1 MNQTANAPTFDL
13 NKYRVKPSVETQNT
27 QLDVQNKIPSNDQ
40 TAPVADFDLNKFKVK
55 QPETMLETGVR
66 GVARTASRVGETIAG
81 LPGDFVGFAR
91 FLGDYLPK
99 TPEIFKREP
108 NFIQKAGRKALESL
122 PTSSDLKQ
130 ISEDTTGG
138 YTKAQSPTEENLDAI
153 ATLSTALTNP
163 SRAVAGLPK
172 FLKHLGGNI
181 LKSSVA
187 KGSRKGAELLGA
199 GEVGQEAAELGS
211 LFLTGT
217 LNPNVAEKY
226 IGNLYSQA
234 RKNIPQGQIINSGR
248 FLRNLD
254 TVETALQTG
263 IDTPTKAQVI
273 KSLRDFRNKAAG
285 GGMLTEDLVQGFHDI
300 NEIMTSK
307 KLYDE
312 LSTTERKLLK
322 NRFDQLK
329 DAVREEVAD
338 YGKYNKAFYEPWL
351 AANEGFGAIADS
363 KRLSN
368 WLQSKIGKIPNHLA
382 GSVAIDLFT
391 QSPYATAGVLAGY
404 GGVKAIEMATR
415 VLTSPTLRRAYGNAI
430 QAGLTENLPV
440 FIREL
445 SILDRQLKKDQQ
457 SSGEKK

>member
-1 MNQTANAPTFDL
+1 MNQNETVPTFDL
-13 NKYRVKPSVETQNT
+13 NKYRVKPSIEAQNT
-27 QLDVQNKIPSNDQ
+27 QLDVQNNIPSNDQ
-40 TAPVADFDLNKFKVK
+40 TTPVADFDLNKFKVK
-55 QPETMLETGVR
+55 PPETALETGVR
-66 GVARTASRVGETIAG
+66 GIARTASRVSETIAG

-108 NFIQKAGRKALESL
+108 NFFEKAGRKALESL
-122 PTSSDLKQ
+122 PTSSDLQ
-130 ISEDTTGG
+130 QLSEETTGG
-138 YTKAQSPTEENLDAI
+138 YTKAQSAIEENLDAI

-163 SRAVAGLPK
+163 SRALTGLPR
-172 FLKHLGGNI
+172 FLRHLGGNI
-181 LKSSVA
+181 LKASTA
-187 KGSRKGAELLGA
+187 KGSRKAAELLGA
-199 GEVGQEAAELGS
+199 GEKGQEAAELGS

-217 LNPNVAEKY
+217 INPNVAEKY

-234 RKNIPQGQIINSGR
+234 RRNLPQGQIINSGK

-254 TVETALQTG
+254 TLETSLQTG
-263 IDTPTKAQVI
+263 INTPTKTQVLN
-273 KSLRDFRNKAAG
+273 SLKDFRNKAAG
-285 GGMLTEDLVQGFHDI
+285 GGMLAEDLVQGFHDI

-312 LSTTERKLLK
+312 LSTTERRLLK

-329 DAVREEVAD
+329 DSVREEVSD
-338 YGKYNKAFYEPWL
+338 YGKYNQAFYKPWL
-351 AANEGFGAIADS
+351 AANEGYGAIANS

-391 QSPYATAGVLAGY
+391 QSPYATVGVLAGY
-404 GGVKAIEMATR
+404 GGVKAIEMASR
-415 VLTSPTLRRAYGNAI
+415 VLRSETLRKAYGNAI
-430 QAGLTENLPV
+430 QAGLNENLPV

-457 SSGEKK
+457 SSDSKK